1 MMHTNASILIIDD
14 EKDIRLS
21 LRGIFEDEGWQV
33 TEAGSGTEGLVQ
45 AVDGD
50 FDLIFLDIW
59 MPGMDGMAVLCALRD
74 KGVDTPVIMI
84 SGHGNIETAVAALK
98 NGAFDFIEKPLSL
111 DNTLVTAGKA
121 LELSLLKRENRELRS
136 RIRPE
141 DSPTITGSS
150 PGIVRLRELV
160 AQVGPTEAWVL
171 ITGENGTGKEIAARA
186 VHMAS
191 KRAGREMICVNCA
204 AIPEELIESELFGH
218 EKGAFTGAD
227 KAKKGK
233 FELADKSTLFLDEI
247 ADMSLKTQA
256 KILRILQEQ
265 KFERVGG
272 VRTFKVDVRV
282 IAATNKNLVGEMEAG
297 RFRQDLYYR
306 LNVFPLSVP
315 SLRERTEDIPEM
327 IEYFSR
333 RMTLE
338 QSLRPVR
345 FDREALD
352 LLKRYAWP
360 GNVRELKN
368 FVERLFI
375 LYQGQVVNVSM
386 LPPEYRAGAALDTL
400 ALVPDGITDFKEA
413 RARFEEAFLRREFA
427 RAEGNVARLS
437 ETIGLERTYLYRKL
451 KTYGLGVD
459 DTRQR

>member
-1 MMHTNASILIIDD
+1 MMHDNASILIIDD

-21 LRGIFEDEGWQV
+21 LRGIFEDENWQV
-33 TEAGSGTEGLVQ
+33 TEAGTGTEGLGL
-45 AVDGD
+45 ALDGD

-59 MPGMDGMAVLCALRD
+59 MPGMDGMAVLCSLRE

-84 SGHGNIETAVAALK
+84 SGHGNIETAVTALK

-111 DNTLVTAGKA
+111 DNILVTAGKA
-121 LELSLLKRENRELRS
+121 LELSRLKRENRELRS
-136 RIRPE
+136 RIQPE
-141 DSPTITGSS
+141 ETPTITGSS
-150 PGIVRLRELV
+150 LGIVRLRELV

-186 VHMAS
+186 IHRAS
-191 KRAGREMICVNCA
+191 KRADREMVCVNCA
-204 AIPEELIESELFGH
+204 AIPEELIEAELFGH

-272 VRTFKVDVRV
+272 VKTFKVDVRV
-282 IAATNKNLVGEMEAG
+282 IAATNKDLVQEMVEG

-306 LNVFPLSVP
+306 LNVFPLCVP
-315 SLRERTEDIPEM
+315 PLRERAEDIPEM
-327 IEYFSR
+327 IEFFSR
-333 RMTLE
+333 RMIEE

-345 FDREALD
+345 FDRESLD

-375 LYQGQVVNVSM
+375 LYQGQEVNVSM
-386 LPPEYRAGAALDTL
+386 LPPEYRTGAALDAL
-400 ALVPDGITDFKEA
+400 AVVPDGITDFKEA
-413 RARFEEAFLRREFA
+413 RARFEEAFLRRELA
-427 RAEGNVARLS
+427 RADGNVARLS

-451 KTYGLGVD
+451 RTYGIGSEEG
-459 DTRQR
+459 R

>member
-1 MMHTNASILIIDD
+1 MHDNASILIIDD

-21 LRGIFEDEGWQV
+21 LRGIFEDENWQV
-33 TEAGSGTEGLVQ
+33 TEAGTGTEGLGL
-45 AVDGD
+45 ALDGD

-59 MPGMDGMAVLCALRD
+59 MPGMDGMAVLCSLRE

-84 SGHGNIETAVAALK
+84 SGHGNIETAVTALK

-111 DNTLVTAGKA
+111 DNILVTAGKA
-121 LELSLLKRENRELRS
+121 LELSRLKRENRELRS
-136 RIRPE
+136 RIQPE
-141 DSPTITGSS
+141 ETPTITGSS
-150 PGIVRLRELV
+150 LGIVRLRELV

-186 VHMAS
+186 IHRAS
-191 KRAGREMICVNCA
+191 KRADREMVCVNCA
-204 AIPEELIESELFGH
+204 AIPEELIEAELFGH

-272 VRTFKVDVRV
+272 VKTFKVDVRV
-282 IAATNKNLVGEMEAG
+282 IAATNKDLVQEMVEG

-306 LNVFPLSVP
+306 LNVFPLCVP
-315 SLRERTEDIPEM
+315 PLRERAEDIPEM
-327 IEYFSR
+327 IEFFSR
-333 RMTLE
+333 RMIEE

-345 FDREALD
+345 FDRESLD

-375 LYQGQVVNVSM
+375 LYQGQEVNVSM
-386 LPPEYRAGAALDTL
+386 LPPEYRTGAALDAL
-400 ALVPDGITDFKEA
+400 AVVPDGITDFKEA
-413 RARFEEAFLRREFA
+413 RARFEEAFLRRELA
-427 RAEGNVARLS
+427 RADGNVARLS

-451 KTYGLGVD
+451 RTYGIGSEEG
-459 DTRQR
+459 R